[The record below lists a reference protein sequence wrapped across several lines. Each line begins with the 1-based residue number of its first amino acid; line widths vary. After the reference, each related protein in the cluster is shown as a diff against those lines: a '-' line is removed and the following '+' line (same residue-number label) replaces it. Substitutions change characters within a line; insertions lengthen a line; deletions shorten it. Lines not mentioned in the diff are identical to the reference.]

1 MNIKVLKFGGTS
13 QIINTYKM
21 ISSIIKKDQQN
32 KYIVVLSAVSNV
44 TNKLIEFVNTK
55 NFSIWDEV
63 IEMNKKLVPDRFES
77 IDFIKNIKEKSW
89 DLDNDKIEIIAM
101 GEFFTTNILN
111 DYLNRDGIKSN
122 FVSSFDVINS
132 NEQNNNTFYN
142 KGQFTVNSKI
152 LLENLATHQV
162 LVVPGF
168 SGVSSDGKPC
178 LLGRGGSDTSGSII
192 AASVNACE
200 YQIWTDVDGIY
211 SSDPRKIKDTF
222 LIKNIG
228 YSQAQEVA
236 AMGAKV
242 IHPFCI
248 LPCAQKNIPILIKNT
263 FNPDNECTVIN
274 NQPNLSKNKLIGI
287 TIQPNITVFKITSIN
302 MWNNYGFVYHI
313 FSIFKKYNV
322 DVNIINTSQ
331 FNITTTTEDTCLD
344 NLLKVKKCLEED
356 YSVEML
362 SNNSLLSV
370 IGENIHQYKN
380 IGTLFEITQ
389 KYDIL
394 LTSYSSNDMTLSWVV
409 KERENELANEL
420 HQVII
425 LPSNV

>member
-1 MNIKVLKFGGTS
+1 
-13 QIINTYKM
+13 
-21 ISSIIKKDQQN
+21 
-32 KYIVVLSAVSNV
+32 
-44 TNKLIEFVNTK
+44 
-55 NFSIWDEV
+55 
-63 IEMNKKLVPDRFES
+63 MNKKLVPDRFES
-77 IDFIKNIKEKSW
+77 IDFIKNLKERSW
-89 DLDNDKIEIIAM
+89 NLDNDKIEIIAM

-111 DYLNRDGIKSN
+111 DYLNKDDIKSN
-122 FVSSFDVINS
+122 FVSSFEVINS
-132 NEQNNNTFYN
+132 NEQNNSTFYN

-152 LLENLATHQV
+152 LLENLATNQV

-168 SGVSSDGKPC
+168 SGLSSDGKPC

-192 AASVNACE
+192 AASVNARE

-211 SSDPRKIKDTF
+211 SSDPRKIKDAF

-248 LPCAQKNIPILIKNT
+248 LPCAQKNVPILIKNT
-263 FNPDNECTVIN
+263 FRPDNECTVIN

-331 FNITTTTEDTCLD
+331 FNITTTTEDTCLN

-356 YSVEML
+356 YSVEMIT
-362 SNNSLLSV
+362 NNSILSV
-370 IGENIHQYKN
+370 IGEDIHQYKN

-394 LTSYSSNDMTLSWVV
+394 LTSYSSNDMTLSWVI
-409 KERENELANEL
+409 KGRENELANEL
-420 HQVII
+420 HQVIV